1 MMRAKKLYLHLA
13 AVVVL
18 SLWLAACGGSGAT
31 SQSSSK
37 GPITVAVFSGPEADA
52 IKSLGPQFTQ
62 QTGIQVNFTSFSY
75 DQLYSKEVQSATSGT
90 PSYEIF
96 FMDDPWIPTF
106 AGGGYLYP
114 VDNFGG
120 FNAQS
125 QGFASGALADGL
137 ATHAATPAHPAPLQA
152 QEVAG

>member
-1 MMRAKKLYLHLA
+1 MMRAKKLCLHLA

-52 IKSLGPQFTQ
+52 IKTLGPQFTQ

-75 DQLYSKEVQSATSGT
+75 EQLYSKAVQSATAGT

-96 FMDDPWIPTF
+96 FLDDPW
-106 AGGGYLYP
+106 
-114 VDNFGG
+114 
-120 FNAQS
+120 
-125 QGFASGALADGL
+125 
-137 ATHAATPAHPAPLQA
+137 
-152 QEVAG
+152 